1 MSATATLRF
10 DGMRLSREQATARL
24 AALGILVTDEP
35 DPDVDSDTE
44 ETSQETV
51 GESLPASED
60 SEAVGDTPEDG
71 EAEETPP
78 SPLDDYTVDELR
90 EYAAA
95 HKINLAGATR
105 KADIISAIE
114 GAGAP

>member
-1 MSATATLRF
+1 MSSTAMLPL

-24 AALGILVTDEP
+24 AALGILVTEEL
-35 DPDVDSDTE
+35 E
-44 ETSQETV
+44 ETAEEAV
-51 GESLPASED
+51 GEALPASEG
-60 SEAVGDTPEDG
+60 SEAVGDSPEG
-71 EAEETPP
+71 SEAEKAPTTPP